1 MLNKKLIISIL
12 SILNL
17 TLLFYIAFNYGLTTL
32 NNWLLI
38 VSFALLSLSIYR
50 ILGIVEG
57 YKP

>member
-12 SILNL
+12 VILNL
-17 TLLFYIAFNYGLTTL
+17 LLLSYIAFNYGLTSI

-38 VSFALLSLSIYR
+38 GSFALLSLAIYR

-57 YKP
+57 YK